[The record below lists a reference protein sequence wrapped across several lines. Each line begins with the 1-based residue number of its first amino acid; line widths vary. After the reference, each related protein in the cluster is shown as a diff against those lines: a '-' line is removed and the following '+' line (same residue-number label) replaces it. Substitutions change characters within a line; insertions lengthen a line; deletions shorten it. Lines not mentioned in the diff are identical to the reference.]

1 MVIIGDNTYT
11 RPRYTRRGGGGVGG
25 REALSEED
33 RREGSRGKSDE
44 VRVEEDEVKME
55 R

>member
-11 RPRYTRRGGGGVGG
+11 HPTYTRRGGGVGG

-44 VRVEEDEVKME
+44 VRVEEVKME